1 MQDLKSSKAIWF
13 KGAAF
18 ALIAIIS
25 SVLLLVEL
33 PTFRV
38 AVLLALALWASCRA
52 YYFAFYV
59 IQHYVDPG
67 FRFSGLGSFL
77 VYALR
82 KRSGS

>member
-1 MQDLKSSKAIWF
+1 MWF

-18 ALIAIIS
+18 ALIAAVS
-25 SVLLLVEL
+25 SVLLLLEV
-33 PTFRV
+33 PTLRV

-59 IQHYVDPG
+59 IQHYMDPG

-77 VYALR
+77 VYVLR
-82 KRSGS
+82 KR

>member
-1 MQDLKSSKAIWF
+1 MKDLKSPKAIWF
-13 KGAAF
+13 KGVAF
-18 ALIAIIS
+18 ALIAIVS
-25 SVLLLVEL
+25 SVLLFLEL

-38 AVLLALALWASCRA
+38 AVLLVLALWASCRA

-59 IQHYVDPG
+59 IQHHVDSS

-82 KRSGS
+82 KRKV